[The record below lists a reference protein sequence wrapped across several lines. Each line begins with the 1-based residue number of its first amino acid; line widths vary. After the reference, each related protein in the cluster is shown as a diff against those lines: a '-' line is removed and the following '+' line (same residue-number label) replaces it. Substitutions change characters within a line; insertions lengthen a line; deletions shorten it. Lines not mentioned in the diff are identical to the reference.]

1 MRMSRCSGSAEYQA
15 RHRVN
20 IDVADR
26 YPLHPNVVEAPI
38 WLGAPVA
45 LEQAILLL
53 IIRASLGRFPSVA
66 HFWSVFCIFT
76 PALI

>member
-1 MRMSRCSGSAEYQA
+1 LWHSGSAEYQA

-20 IDVADR
+20 VDVADR
-26 YPLHPNVVEAPI
+26 YPLHQDIVEASI

-45 LEQAILLL
+45 LEQTVLLL
-53 IIRASLGRFPSVA
+53 IIRASVGRFPSFV
-66 HFWSVFCIFT
+66 HVWSVLYIYT